1 MQLKIDK
8 ITDEFSHTKTAEI
21 NLEKIKA
28 ASAAALLAILRNG
41 DGFTREKSFSF
52 IALLSFFQKKIHDS
66 IRSNL
71 CLINIFF

>member
-52 IALLSFFQKKIHDS
+52 IAHSCHFFKKRFMIQ
-66 IRSNL
+66 
-71 CLINIFF
+71 